1 MDILSKDYE
10 MKLLKKWKPLLES
23 GSKMDSQ
30 RKVAL
35 AKVLESTEQDFRRR
49 GLIVEHDGQ
58 GAGMSTTDAKIGN
71 FGGDGVMHGLG
82 KGGDFNWPTIV
93 MPMLRRI
100 FPTLMAHELVGVQ
113 PLNGPIGYAMALR
126 AVYGKDGAFG
136 TMGDASDVEIGYNNI
151 LTQFTGTTPAQTSAY
166 TPAALQ
172 FSGDTTSALNL
183 TATPATGDAAV
194 SSTAAIDMWA
204 AYTGST
210 ATAGA
215 ALNFIG
221 QGQTTEAGE
230 WASLGENYPTVQF
243 NLIKKAVDA
252 KTRKL
257 AANWSPELAED
268 MQAMHGIDVEKEM
281 MSILSYEIGAEIDR
295 QIITEMVAAAI
306 LGGQTSLWRPDV
318 ADGLDQMGR
327 LATLLTHITIEAQQI
342 AIRSRRGNA
351 NFVVASPRV
360 TAVLQQLT
368 ANKFVA
374 HNEGASMP
382 SVPKAG
388 IGSLTKVGLIID
400 GQKLLIL
407 DTFAGGHYAF
417 IGFKGSTPGDAGIIY
432 CPYIPIQLAKIPY
445 LSDNFTP
452 AIGARTRYGM
462 MSTPWDAKN
471 YYHMVKI
478 AGLTN
483 GYSFTANTRQFLQN
497 STAYVSGGPAGT
509 TVARPTEAG
518 E

>member
-1 MDILSKDYE
+1 MNILSKDYE

-23 GSKMDSQ
+23 GAKIDSQ

-35 AKVLESTEQDFRRR
+35 AKVLESTEQDFKRR
-49 GLIVEHDGQ
+49 GLLVEGGMGTADG
-58 GAGMSTTDAKIGN
+58 KIGG
-71 FGGDGVMHGLG
+71 FTGDGVLHKLG
-82 KGGDFNWPTIV
+82 DQEDFNWPTIV

-126 AVYGKDGAFG
+126 AVYGQDG
-136 TMGDASDVEIGYNNI
+136 GDVGDKGGDDMAGKEIGYNNI
-151 LTQFTGTTPAQTSAY
+151 LTQFTGKQSDPTAY

-172 FSGDTTSALNL
+172 FSGEEGTTFNIPKGDEADATDEEKKR
-183 TATPATGDAAV
+183 TA
-194 SSTAAIDMWA
+194 MWK
-204 AYTGST
+204 AYAGAE

-215 ALNFIG
+215 ILNFIG
-221 QGQTTEAGE
+221 QGQETRTGE
-230 WASLGENYPTVQF
+230 WATLGKNYPTVQF

-306 LGGQTSLWRPDV
+306 LGGECSTWSAKL
-318 ADGLDQMGR
+318 ADGIDQMGR
-327 LATLLTHITIEAQQI
+327 LATLLTHITVEAQQI

-351 NFVVASPRV
+351 NFVIASPKV

-382 SVPKAG
+382 SVPKPG
-388 IGSLTKVGLIID
+388 VGSLTKVGLIND
-400 GQKLLIL
+400 GQQLLIR
-407 DTFAGGHYAF
+407 DTFAGGDYALL
-417 IGFKGSTPGDAGIIY
+417 GFKGTTPGDSGIIY

-478 AGLTN
+478 EGLDSAATYQW
-483 GYSFTANTRQFLQN
+483 GGDRVFLQN
-497 STAYVSGGPAGT
+497 DFTYASGGPEGT
-509 TVARPTEAG
+509 SMTLA
-518 E
+518 

>member
-49 GLIVEHDGQ
+49 GMISEA
-58 GAGMSTTDAKIGN
+58 GAGMGVTQGQIDSFA
-71 FGGDGVMHGLG
+71 GDGVMKGLG
-82 KGGDFNWPTIV
+82 RGGDFNWPTIV

-126 AVYGKDGAFG
+126 AVYGQDGAHG
-136 TMGDASDVEIGYNNI
+136 TMGDASEVEIGYNNI
-151 LTQFTGTTPAQTSAY
+151 LTQFTGKAPQTSAY
-166 TPAALQ
+166 TPASLE
-172 FSGDTTSALNL
+172 FSTSATADKTLDINTLTEYAPASALN
-183 TATPATGDAAV
+183 
-194 SSTAAIDMWA
+194 STNVTNGDMWA

-210 ATAGA
+210 QAGDQY
-215 ALNFIG
+215 LNLIG
-221 QGQTTEAGE
+221 QGMTTEEGE
-230 WASLGENYPTVQF
+230 WASLGTNYPTVQF

-295 QIITEMVAAAI
+295 QIITEMVAASI
-306 LGGQTSLWRPDV
+306 LGGQKSVWRPDV

-374 HNEGASMP
+374 HNEGASIP

-388 IGSLTKVGLIID
+388 IGSLTKVGLIND
-400 GQKLLIL
+400 GQQLLIR
-407 DTFAGGHYAF
+407 DTFAGGDYAL

-478 AGLTN
+478 AGLQTP
-483 GYSFTANTRQFLQN
+483 YTFTTSDRQFLQN
-497 STAYVSGGPAGT
+497 TTAYASGGMTGMTIA
-509 TVARPTEAG
+509 E
-518 E
+518 

>member
-1 MDILSKDYE
+1 MNILSKDYE

-23 GSKMDSQ
+23 GAKIDSQ

-35 AKVLESTEQDFRRR
+35 AKVLESTEQDFKRR
-49 GLIVEHDGQ
+49 GLLVEG
-58 GAGMSTTDAKIGN
+58 GMGTTDGGIGG
-71 FGGDGVMHGLG
+71 FKGDGVLRGLG
-82 KGGDFNWPTIV
+82 DKGDFNWPTIV

-126 AVYGKDGAFG
+126 AVYGQDG
-136 TMGDASDVEIGYNNI
+136 GDVGDKGSDEFAGKEIGYNNV
-151 LTQFTGTTPAQTSAY
+151 LTQFTGKQTDPTAY
-166 TPAALQ
+166 TPASLQ
-172 FSGDTTSALNL
+172 FSENPQTSAVIFNI
-183 TATPATGDAAV
+183 TKGDEAGATDEEKQRT
-194 SSTAAIDMWA
+194 TMWK
-204 AYTGST
+204 AYAGAE
-210 ATAGA
+210 ATADA
-215 ALNFIG
+215 VLNFIG
-221 QGQTTEAGE
+221 QGQETATGE
-230 WASLGENYPTVQF
+230 WASLGKNYPTVQF

-306 LGGQTSLWRPDV
+306 LGGECSTWSAKL

-327 LATLLTHITIEAQQI
+327 LATLLTHITVEAQQI

-351 NFVVASPRV
+351 NFVIASPKV

-382 SVPKAG
+382 SVPKPG
-388 IGSLTKVGLIID
+388 VGSLTKVGLIND
-400 GQKLLIL
+400 GQQLLIR
-407 DTFAGGHYAF
+407 DTFAGGDYALL
-417 IGFKGSTPGDAGIIY
+417 GFKGTTPGDAGIIY

-478 AGLTN
+478 DGLDNAATYQW
-483 GYSFTANTRQFLQN
+483 GGDRVFLQN
-497 STAYVSGGPAGT
+497 NVNYASGGPKGT
-509 TVARPTEAG
+509 QMTLA
-518 E
+518 

>member
-30 RKVAL
+30 RKFAL

-49 GLIVEHDGQ
+49 GMISEA
-58 GAGMSTTDAKIGN
+58 GAGMGVTQGQIDN
-71 FGGDGVMHGLG
+71 FAGDGVMKGLG
-82 KGGDFNWPTIV
+82 RGGDFNWPTIV

-126 AVYGKDGAFG
+126 AVYGTHGGFNSELSG
-136 TMGDASDVEIGYNNI
+136 TTDVEIGYNNI

-172 FSGDTTSALNL
+172 FSGDTSSALNL
-183 TATPATGDAAV
+183 TETPATGNAAV

-204 AYTGST
+204 AYTGSQ
-210 ATAGA
+210 AAGAA

-351 NFVVASPRV
+351 NFCVASPRV

-388 IGSLTKVGLIID
+388 IGSLTKVGLIND
-400 GQKLLIL
+400 GQQLLIR
-407 DTFAGGHYAF
+407 DTFAGGDYAL

-478 AGLTN
+478 AGLQHP
-483 GYSFTANTRQFLQN
+483 YSFSDTTRQFLQN
-497 STAYVSGGPAGT
+497 TTTYASGGLTGT
-509 TVARPTEAG
+509 TIE

>member
-49 GLIVEHDGQ
+49 GMISEA
-58 GAGMSTTDAKIGN
+58 GAGMGVGQSQIGK
-71 FGGDGVMHGLG
+71 FTGDGVMHKLG
-82 KGGDFNWPTIV
+82 AEGDFNWPTIV

-126 AVYGKDGAFG
+126 AVYGQDGANVGLGG
-136 TMGDASDVEIGYNNI
+136 TDALSGVEIGYNNI
-151 LTQFTGTTPAQTSAY
+151 LTQFTGVTGNPAAY
-166 TPAALQ
+166 TPASLQ
-172 FSGDTTSALNL
+172 FAGDTVSSLNVTATSADATSA
-183 TATPATGDAAV
+183 TAE
-194 SSTAAIDMWA
+194 MWA
-204 AYTGST
+204 AYTGT
-210 ATAGA
+210 KGDA
-215 ALNFIG
+215 AINFIG
-221 QGQTTEAGE
+221 QGQTTENGE
-230 WASLGENYPTVQF
+230 WASLGTSYPTVQF

-306 LGGQTSLWRPDV
+306 LGGQTSTWRPDV

-351 NFVVASPRV
+351 NFCVASPRV

-388 IGSLTKVGLIID
+388 IGSLTKVGLIND
-400 GQKLLIL
+400 GQQLLIR
-407 DTFAGGHYAF
+407 DTFAGGDYAL

-478 AGLTN
+478 AGLQAP
-483 GYSFTANTRQFLQN
+483 YSFSAATRQFLQN
-497 STAYVSGGPAGT
+497 STAYANGGVEGYT
-509 TVARPTEAG
+509 G

>member
-49 GLIVEHDGQ
+49 GMIAE
-58 GAGMSTTDAKIGN
+58 AGMGVTQGQIDGFK
-71 FGGDGVMHGLG
+71 GDGVMRGRG
-82 KGGDFNWPTIV
+82 REGDFNWPTIV

-126 AVYGKDGAFG
+126 AVYGQDGANVGIAG
-136 TMGDASDVEIGYNNI
+136 TNELSGIEIGYNNI
-151 LTQFTGTTPAQTSAY
+151 LTQFTGVSGNPAAY
-166 TPAALQ
+166 TPASLE
-172 FSGDTTSALNL
+172 FSTEEPSAKTL
-183 TATPATGDAAV
+183 DAGGQL
-194 SSTAAIDMWA
+194 SSDMWA
-204 AYTGST
+204 AYTGFNGT
-210 ATAGA
+210 AAM
-215 ALNFIG
+215 NFIG
-221 QGQTTEAGE
+221 QGQTTENGE
-230 WASLGENYPTVQF
+230 WASLGKNYPTVQF

-306 LGGQTSLWRPDV
+306 LGGQTSTWRPDL

-351 NFVVASPRV
+351 NFCVASPRV

-388 IGSLTKVGLIID
+388 IGSLTKVGLIND
-400 GQKLLIL
+400 GQQLLIR
-407 DTFAGGHYAF
+407 DTFAGGDYAL

-478 AGLTN
+478 DGLNAGYTF
-483 GYSFTANTRQFLQN
+483 SAPQRQFLQN
-497 STAYVSGGPAGT
+497 STDYANGGVAGYPA
-509 TVARPTEAG
+509 E
-518 E
+518 